1 MAKYSVII
9 TDPNRNHGVGPVE
22 IEAPTADAAVERFLA
37 DERRTLEQFA
47 EVGLTA
53 VVVLPV

>member
-9 TDPNRNHGVGPVE
+9 TDPTRDHGIGPVE
-22 IEAPTADAAVERFLA
+22 IEAATADAAVEQFLA
-37 DERRTLEQFA
+37 DEQRTLEQLA

-53 VVVLPV
+53 VVVRLV